1 MSRRRDSVYGRVYAS
16 GMARNHVIPVRLDDD
31 ELARVDAAAASAGQR
46 RADYIRSSALGA
58 PSRPAKVEAS
68 GDGRQRGGVVAEI
81 RPAMKGGADLSR
93 YPVTPGRSVAG
104 RCSDCG
110 SPGAHQKWC
119 VRVKR

>member
-1 MSRRRDSVYGRVYAS
+1 
-16 GMARNHVIPVRLDDD
+16 MADATRPHVIQVRLSD
-31 ELARVDAAAASAGQR
+31 EEKQFLDASVAAAGLR
-46 RADYIRSSALGA
+46 RSEYVRRVLGGT
-58 PSRPAKVEAS
+58 SLGRHVVGKVERS

-81 RPAMKGGADLSR
+81 RPALKGGADLSR